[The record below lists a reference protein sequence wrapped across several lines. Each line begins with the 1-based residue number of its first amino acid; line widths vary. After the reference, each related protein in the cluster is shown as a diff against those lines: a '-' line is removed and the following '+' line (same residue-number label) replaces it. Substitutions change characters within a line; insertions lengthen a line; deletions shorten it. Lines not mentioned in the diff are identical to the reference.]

1 MVAGHAVTG
10 VARHAFR
17 RSGVARL
24 PATDEVRLTDEGT
37 READVLYLCIVEELV
52 NLLDRAQTAH
62 QNDRRID
69 VGRQGHCRSTEVTL
83 VLPGTDARARRSVS
97 THLDSID
104 ARIGHQPAGQHEV
117 LCGQST
123 GVLVGG
129 VDFHRDEEVGTGLA
143 AHVLQNLVEYAT
155 TPPLVA
161 AVAVGAVVQQQ
172 TDALGYAAL
181 LAKNLLR

>member
-1 MVAGHAVTG
+1 MAGCAVAG
-10 VARHAFR
+10 VARHALR

-24 PATDEVRLTDEGT
+24 PATDEVRLTDKRA

-62 QNDRRID
+62 QQDRRID
-69 VGRQGHCRSTEVTL
+69 VGRQGHCRSTEVAL
-83 VLPGTDARARRSVS
+83 VLPGTDARARRSVG
-97 THLDSID
+97 THLNGID
-104 ARIGHQPAGQHEV
+104 ARVGHQPAGQHEV
-117 LCGQST
+117 LRGQSA

-143 AHVLQNLVEYAT
+143 AHILQNLIEYAT
-155 TPPLVA
+155 APPLVA
-161 AVAVGAVVQQQ
+161 AVAVGAVIQQR